1 MIVVRLGKKVENNGE
16 KCPRLLR
23 RLRAMAPLQFVVEGT
38 DGNIERPRLQRLEK
52 KVANDGVGEQER
64 GHRVKILLGKWK
76 GQNPTQSVYRSG
88 RKKVER
94 GSRSCVFVGG
104 CPFLSCNKKELFIH
118 GAKFPSHTLALP

>member
-1 MIVVRLGKKVENNGE
+1 MQLLKAKYFTTIDIHGAYNLVRMAEGE
-16 KCPRLLR
+16 EWK
-23 RLRAMAPLQFVVEGT
+23 MASWTGY
-38 DGNIERPRLQRLEK
+38 
-52 KVANDGVGEQER
+52 GVGEQER

-104 CPFLSCNKKELFIH
+104 CPLLSCNKKELFIH